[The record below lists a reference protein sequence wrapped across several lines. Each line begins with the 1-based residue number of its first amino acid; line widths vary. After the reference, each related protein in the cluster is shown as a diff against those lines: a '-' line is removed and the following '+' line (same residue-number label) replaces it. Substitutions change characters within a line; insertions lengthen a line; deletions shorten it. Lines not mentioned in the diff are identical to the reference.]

1 MKRFLTALL
10 IAGASTLSIQAH
22 TAGKAQRVVR
32 EASLS
37 EPFKSSVLGVLAV
50 NIAGDT
56 LVSLGSGTRM
66 NPAST
71 LKLVTTGLALCS
83 LGPDFQFETTLAYD
97 GSVSDSTLTGNLYI
111 IGGGDP
117 TLASGDSIALPA
129 EQLFARWK
137 GFLDKAGIKKIDGRV
152 VGDGRYFDGEF
163 EHPNWQ
169 YQDLGTYYATGCN
182 GLSFYRNKQDI
193 FVEAGEKEGDAVS
206 FKVFSPDTPWMH
218 YSGTCT
224 TGPEGSGDK
233 LYLYN
238 STLSTHAQMRGTFA
252 IDRAPK
258 TEECSNKFPALT
270 CAYHF
275 GEYLRSAGIQ
285 ISHEA
290 ADLGPDGRIR
300 PMTLIPESS
309 CLMSGP
315 EFTKI
320 GSTFSPTLKD
330 IAKITLW
337 RSDNLYS
344 EAMFR
349 AGGKIIAGSAAYA
362 ECSKVAIEQ
371 LKALEVDT
379 EGIRIDDGSGL
390 SRENFVTPSFMCSF
404 LRAMWMSPVKEAFI
418 SCIGRPGE
426 GHYKARLKKENN
438 NIKSRIL
445 YKSGSMGGVQC
456 FSGYVLPSDGNPE
469 KTITFAVMLGNC
481 TARHKDYMAAIDRIV
496 AAIAAEN

>member
-1 MKRFLTALL
+1 MKRSLTTLLLVGAL
-10 IAGASTLSIQAH
+10 AMTIQARP
-22 TAGKAQRVVR
+22 AGKAQHTVR
-32 EASLS
+32 EVSKS
-37 EPFKSSVLGVLAV
+37 EPFKSSVLGVLAI
-50 NIAGDT
+50 NMAGDT
-56 LVSLGSGTRM
+56 LVALNSSTRM

-71 LKLVTTGLALCS
+71 LKLVSTGLALCS
-83 LGPDFQFETTLAYD
+83 LGPDYRFETSLAYD
-97 GSVSDSTLTGNLYI
+97 GTVCDSVLTGNLYI
-111 IGGGDP
+111 VGGGDP

-129 EQLFARWK
+129 PKLFASWK
-137 GFLDKAGIKKIDGRV
+137 KMLEEAGIFRIEGKVI
-152 VGDGRYFDGEF
+152 GDGRYFDGEY

-193 FVEAGEKEGDAVS
+193 DVGPGDAEGTPVS
-206 FKVFSPDTPWMH
+206 IGEIYPNTPWIH
-218 YSGTCT
+218 YSGSWT
-224 TGPEGSGDK
+224 TGAAGSGDK
-233 LYLYN
+233 LYLYT
-238 STLSTHAQMRGTFA
+238 STLSREANMRGTFA
-252 IDRAPK
+252 IDRQTK
-258 TEECSNKFPALT
+258 TEECSNKFPAMT
-270 CAYHF
+270 CAYLF
-275 GEYLRSAGIQ
+275 SAYLNSEGIPV
-285 ISHEA
+285 SGDP
-290 ADLGPDGRIR
+290 ADLAPSGIIR
-300 PMTLIPESS
+300 PLSLIPQTS
-309 CLMSGP
+309 CLMSGQ

-320 GSTFSPTLKD
+320 GSTLSPTLKD

-349 AGGKIIAGSAAYA
+349 ANGKLISGSASYA

-371 LKALEVDT
+371 LKALGISTD
-379 EGIRIDDGSGL
+379 GIRIDDGSGL

-481 TARHKDYMAAIDRIV
+481 TAPNREYIGVIDRIV

>member
-83 LGPDFQFETTLAYD
+83 LGPDYRFETSLAYD
-97 GSVSDSTLTGNLYI
+97 GEICDSTLTGNLYI
-111 IGGGDP
+111 VGGGDP
-117 TLASGDSIALPA
+117 TLASGDSISLPA
-129 EQLFARWK
+129 PRLFAKWK
-137 GFLDKAGIKKIDGRV
+137 KLLDEAGIYKIEGKV

-169 YQDLGTYYATGCN
+169 YQDLGTYYGTGCN
-182 GLSFYRNKQDI
+182 GLCFYRNKQDI
-193 FVEAGEKEGDAVS
+193 EVAAGDTEGAPVLVGDIY
-206 FKVFSPDTPWMH
+206 PNTPWIH
-218 YSGTCT
+218 YSGTWK
-224 TGPEGSGDK
+224 TGPAGSGDK

-238 STLSTHAQMRGTFA
+238 STLSTQARMRGTFA
-252 IDRAPK
+252 IDRQTK

-270 CAYHF
+270 CAWYF
-275 GEYLRSAGIQ
+275 SEYLKSEGVPV
-285 ISHEA
+285 SGDA

-300 PMTLIPESS
+300 PMTLIPEAS

-315 EFTKI
+315 EFIKI

-438 NIKSRIL
+438 NLKSRIL